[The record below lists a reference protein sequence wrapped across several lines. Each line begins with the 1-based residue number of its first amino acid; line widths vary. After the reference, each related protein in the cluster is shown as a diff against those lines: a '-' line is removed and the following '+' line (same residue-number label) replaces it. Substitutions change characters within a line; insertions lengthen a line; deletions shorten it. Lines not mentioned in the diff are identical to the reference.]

1 MKKILTTAA
10 IAAGLIVASAS
21 AMAEDAPKTD
31 AKPPMHHGEGHGE
44 HFAKADKNK
53 DGFLTKEEMQEAQQE
68 RLNEMFA
75 KLDTNKDGKLSK
87 EEMAAGKKQMREKMK
102 AHWEERKAKHDGA
115 GKEAPKP
122 AEADKVE

>member
-10 IAAGLIVASAS
+10 IAAGLIMASAS

-31 AKPPMHHGEGHGE
+31 AKPPMHHGERHDD
-44 HFAKADKNK
+44 HFAKADKNG
-53 DGFLTKEEMQEAQQE
+53 DGFLTKEEMQAAQQK
-68 RLNEMFA
+68 RLDEMFA

-87 EEMAAGKKQMREKMK
+87 EEMAAGKKEMREKMK
-102 AHWEERKAKHDGA
+102 AHWEERKAKGNTA

-122 AEADKVE
+122 VETDKAQ